1 MDRELA
7 GDEGVGRRPWK
18 RVVAHVA
25 LFPSDLSLTPGGSPL
40 VNSTP
45 TAWSALRMR
54 ASWYAVMSGS
64 PATLSTFPLL

>member
-7 GDEGVGRRPWK
+7 DDECVRRRL

-25 LFPSDLSLTPGGSPL
+25 LFPSDLSLTLGGSPS

-45 TAWSALRMR
+45 TA
-54 ASWYAVMSGS
+54 
-64 PATLSTFPLL
+64 